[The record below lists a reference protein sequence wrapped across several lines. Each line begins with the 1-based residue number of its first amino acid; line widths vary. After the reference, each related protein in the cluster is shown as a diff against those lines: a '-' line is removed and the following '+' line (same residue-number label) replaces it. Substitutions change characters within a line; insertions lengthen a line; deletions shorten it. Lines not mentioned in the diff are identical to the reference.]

1 MDNVDFEAIQMFT
14 IVISL
19 VICIVLFFINFITIF
34 NFKWNIDLIK
44 TRDAV
49 CTTKVNFKLEAETI
63 RYNLSRFFN
72 ENYNDIQN
80 NYKNSF
86 YTFVS
91 FYTTILIVF
100 LGLHFL
106 YNISFNILVY
116 ASIAIIYIVY
126 TIVNS
131 IIAANFENI
140 NSKISDED
148 NVVFKYNKIYKIL
161 NAILITGNV
170 YKDIQEFSEEKFNL
184 YDKSL
189 KDILDSNISSLENEY
204 NTNKINQI
212 RDEAEGNVDIIKYF
226 TLDKF
231 SPFYLK
237 YFDNIYVNI
246 TKQEFDEISESV
258 YLKDLYNKKTD
269 IDFHF
274 IRSQILDLKNI
285 TKSIQ
290 TYKNIH
296 NLIIEYPSTDL
307 IDSNKQYDI
316 VMKFLKEINNEIDLY
331 RGDLEKSN
339 KLVFDKMIAIVSD
352 IEVGIKPKYYS
363 SLIDDVNK
371 NIHNFLT
378 EKNVK
383 LEIDKNQYIQ
393 YFLENSHVLLNSSDD
408 SKRQYSDIIKTV
420 TYQSEFAYAYFIFW
434 SIVILLFLHYL
445 FIKTNNT
452 LYSVYLI
459 TFLIALLFGLYLT
472 QII

>member
-1 MDNVDFEAIQMFT
+1 M
-14 IVISL
+14 
-19 VICIVLFFINFITIF
+19 
-34 NFKWNIDLIK
+34 
-44 TRDAV
+44 
-49 CTTKVNFKLEAETI
+49 
-63 RYNLSRFFN
+63 
-72 ENYNDIQN
+72 
-80 NYKNSF
+80 
-86 YTFVS
+86 
-91 FYTTILIVF
+91 
-100 LGLHFL
+100 
-106 YNISFNILVY
+106 
-116 ASIAIIYIVY
+116 
-126 TIVNS
+126 
-131 IIAANFENI
+131 
-140 NSKISDED
+140 
-148 NVVFKYNKIYKIL
+148 
-161 NAILITGNV
+161 
-170 YKDIQEFSEEKFNL
+170 
-184 YDKSL
+184 
-189 KDILDSNISSLENEY
+189 
-204 NTNKINQI
+204 
-212 RDEAEGNVDIIKYF
+212 
-226 TLDKF
+226 
-231 SPFYLK
+231 K

-316 VMKFLKEINNEIDLY
+316 VMKFLKQINNEIDLY

-383 LEIDKNQYIQ
+383 LEIDNNQYIQ

-420 TYQSEFAYAYFIFW
+420 TRYIIWILNFEIDSED
-434 SIVILLFLHYL
+434 
-445 FIKTNNT
+445 
-452 LYSVYLI
+452 
-459 TFLIALLFGLYLT
+459 
-472 QII
+472 IIEKRY